1 MEFSDN
7 KCVVCCAELREATVA
22 TATDRGFC
30 RGSIMRFVCEVC
42 LFVCLSIL
50 FLVFLPFYLILWFFY
65 GLGSA
70 SVFEKDEFD
79 RIEINVKYVS
89 IAIKPDQNRLRRR

>member
-7 KCVVCCAELREATVA
+7 KCVVCCAELLEATVA

-30 RGSIMRFVCEVC
+30 RGCIVRFVCEVC

-50 FLVFLPFYLILWFFY
+50 FLDFLPFYLILWFFY

-70 SVFEKDEFD
+70 SVFEKDELD

>member
-1 MEFSDN
+1 
-7 KCVVCCAELREATVA
+7 
-22 TATDRGFC
+22 
-30 RGSIMRFVCEVC
+30 MRFVCEVC

-50 FLVFLPFYLILWFFY
+50 FLDFLPFYLILWVFY

-79 RIEINVKYVS
+79 RIERNDRNVQ
-89 IAIKPDQNRLRRR
+89 KPLGTLACIRQAAPKTTTSTTTQRTEEVY